1 MDPITI
7 AMGLAQFA
15 PAIIRWVTGSEKSA
29 DAAKTVVGIAEAVTG
44 KPGAEALETLQF
56 KPELA
61 LEFRK
66 AVMARETE
74 LDLAYLKDVQ
84 DARAAHRDHWM
95 PALLTMT
102 LALMIVLLVLGL
114 FMLPTP
120 PENKEVVYLIAGQL
134 IGAFGTAVAY
144 WLGSSRGSA
153 DKSAQQAE
161 MMAALKS
168 LMKKP

>member
-102 LALMIVLLVLGL
+102 LALMIVLLFTGL

-161 MMAALKS
+161 MMAALKG